1 MKFSIDIPYG
11 LSLMID
17 GSTTSYVPGI
27 EDLLAG
33 RERSGGE
40 QPAMAPPYSQR
51 MEMGV
56 LARQA
61 LTRYSQAREAGDST
75 AMAEA
80 EADIST
86 YFPNFGYGYLES
98 PDDAV
103 PPVGLTFYSFHVMVL
118 GAGLLVVL
126 FATLLFAA
134 IRKPALLGY
143 RWMHWLGFL
152 SLVVVYL
159 VSQAGWIV
167 AEVGRQPWVIQNLMP
182 TGAAISDISSAS
194 VQTTFWIFAV
204 VFTGLLVAE
213 ISIMTRYISKASR
226 SDIETAK
233 HV

>member
-1 MKFSIDIPYG
+1 M
-11 LSLMID
+11 
-17 GSTTSYVPGI
+17 
-27 EDLLAG
+27 
-33 RERSGGE
+33 
-40 QPAMAPPYSQR
+40 
-51 MEMGV
+51 
-56 LARQA
+56 
-61 LTRYSQAREAGDST
+61 
-75 AMAEA
+75 
-80 EADIST
+80 
-86 YFPNFGYGYLES
+86 
-98 PDDAV
+98 
-103 PPVGLTFYSFHVMVL
+103 GLTFYSFHVMVL